1 MKTKTEI
8 PTDAPETPLTR
19 TVKIFGVGSAGV
31 SLLDTLNGEEF
42 AGAGFVAVNTEASS
56 LAASSAP
63 VKIHLETK
71 LLRGL
76 GTGGDPERGRAIAEE
91 QFATLKSACEGADV
105 ILIVAGLGGGAGSG
119 ISPVLARAAKETGA
133 LVLAFV
139 TLPFLCEGNRRK
151 QQAEQSLE
159 QLKSTADGVICLP
172 SQKAFKLID
181 ENTSV
186 LDTFR
191 ITGGLLVE
199 GVRGV
204 WQLLTRPGLIQIH
217 FDDLCALV
225 RDRHF
230 ESAFAFVEAGGAGA
244 FARGRGK
251 IARASAARRRPRAGR
266 IRRGA
271 GEPVGGKDLTM
282 AEVNRVM
289 EQISRQCERAQIIM
303 GAAIDATSKNKLSA
317 TVIAARHN
325 PVAKSETGGGSTET
339 LPARG
344 ATSRSAACSTHSF
357 TPEQREQMVARHSGG
372 GRVRRSPSKMLQAQL
387 PLAIITKGRFDKS
400 EPTVH
405 KGEDLDI
412 PTYIRRGVALNLARK
427 QRRGFADHCG
437 RRQTAPRGG
446 GQFVRRAV
454 QPSCA

>member
-1 MKTKTEI
+1 MKIKTEI
-8 PTDAPETPLTR
+8 QTPALEPSQTR
-19 TVKIFGVGSAGV
+19 MVKIFGVGSAGV

-42 AGAGFVAVNTEASS
+42 AGAGFAAINTDAPS
-56 LAASSAP
+56 LAASSAL
-63 VKIHLETK
+63 VKIHLETR
-71 LLRGL
+71 LMRGL

-91 QFATLKSACEGADV
+91 QFSTLKAACEGADL
-105 ILIVAGLGGGAGSG
+105 ILIIAGLGGGAGSG

-139 TLPFLCEGNRRK
+139 TLPFLCEGNRRQ
-151 QQAEQSLE
+151 QQAQQSLE
-159 QLKSTADGVICLP
+159 QLKSVADGVICLP

-230 ESAFAFVEAGGAGA
+230 ESAFAFVEASGAGRSREIVEKLLA
-244 FARGRGK
+244 HPLLDEGR
-251 IARASAARRRPRAGR
+251 ALAESDA
-266 IRRGA
+266 
-271 GEPVGGKDLTM
+271 VLVSLMGGTDLTM

-289 EQISRQCERAQIIM
+289 EQISRQSERAQIIM
-303 GAAIDATSKNKLSA
+303 GAAIDATLKNRLSA

-325 PVAKSETGGGSTET
+325 PVAKTEMASESPE
-339 LPARG
+339 PIAARG
-344 ATSRSAACSTHSF
+344 VTSRSVISPAPSF
-357 TPEQREQMVARHSGG
+357 TPEQREQMVARHSSV
-372 GRVRRSPSKMLQAQL
+372 GRSRRNSSKMLQAQL
-387 PLAIITKGRFDKS
+387 PLAIVSKGRFDKS
-400 EPTVH
+400 EPTIH

-412 PTYIRRGVALNLARK
+412 PTYIRRGVALN
-427 QRRGFADHCG
+427 
-437 RRQTAPRGG
+437 
-446 GQFVRRAV
+446 
-454 QPSCA
+454 